1 MLRNF
6 MPINEKLNILIMTL
20 VIIQFYTNTVKVD
33 FVAVVV
39 EKYNL
44 LDNLG
49 YELIALLLQTMVE
62 YCVIDWKQDL
72 RTEQFLCYLF
82 QLSV

>member
-6 MPINEKLNILIMTL
+6 MPINEKLNILIIIMTL

-39 EKYNL
+39 EKHHL
-44 LDNLG
+44 LDNL
-49 YELIALLLQTMVE
+49 
-62 YCVIDWKQDL
+62 D
-72 RTEQFLCYLF
+72 
-82 QLSV
+82 

>member
-20 VIIQFYTNTVKVD
+20 VIIQFYTNTVKID

-39 EKYNL
+39 EKYHL

-49 YELIALLLQTMVE
+49 
-62 YCVIDWKQDL
+62 
-72 RTEQFLCYLF
+72 
-82 QLSV
+82 

>member
-39 EKYNL
+39 EKHHL
-44 LDNLG
+44 LDNL
-49 YELIALLLQTMVE
+49 
-62 YCVIDWKQDL
+62 D
-72 RTEQFLCYLF
+72 
-82 QLSV
+82 